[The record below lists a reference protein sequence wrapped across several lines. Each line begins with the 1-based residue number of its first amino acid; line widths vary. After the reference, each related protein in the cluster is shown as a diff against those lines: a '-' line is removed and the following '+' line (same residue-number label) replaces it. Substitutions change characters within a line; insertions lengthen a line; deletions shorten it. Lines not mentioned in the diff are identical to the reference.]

1 MTLSKKLK
9 LLRSYKGWTQEKMAE
24 KLGIS
29 TYAYAKIERCETNV
43 SHNRLKQI
51 SEVGEIDL
59 EQLFGLDITS
69 IFNLYEIPNNNNNN
83 SHHTQCDILNLHS
96 NNQTELQ
103 HELEKAQLMIEQ
115 RDKEIELLRQQ
126 MSDLREMNQLL
137 KQSAKLKDS

>member
-1 MTLSKKLK
+1 MTLSNKLK
-9 LLRSYKGWTQEKMAE
+9 LLRSYKGLTQEKMAE

-51 SEVGEIDL
+51 AEVGDIDL
-59 EQLFGLDITS
+59 EQLFGLDVTS
-69 IFNLYEIPNNNNNN
+69 IFNLNENPNNNNN
-83 SHHTQCDILNLHS
+83 SHHTQCDIINLHS
-96 NNQTELQ
+96 TDQTEFQ